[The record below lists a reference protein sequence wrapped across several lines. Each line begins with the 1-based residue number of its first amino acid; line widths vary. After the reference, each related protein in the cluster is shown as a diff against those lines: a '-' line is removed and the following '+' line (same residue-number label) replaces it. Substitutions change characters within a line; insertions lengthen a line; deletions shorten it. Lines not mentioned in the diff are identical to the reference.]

1 MSDETP
7 NDDWDEGD
15 LPDGQFAVAS
25 DSGESIYATPLLV
38 DIEGYEGPLD
48 VLLALARTQK
58 VDITKISILAL
69 AEQYLEFIAEARR
82 LSLEIAADYLVMAAW
97 LAYLKSKLLLPD
109 VDDDGE
115 ELSGPEMAARLTWQ
129 LKRLEAFREAGQ
141 KLMDRNRLGRDIFRR
156 GQPEGIRLIRNSVYE
171 VSLYELL
178 RAYVIQKEAK
188 GVSEVRLPDRH
199 IYYTIEDALMR
210 LNDMLGRTP
219 GWERLE
225 SFLPPELRGGIVGK
239 SALASTLV
247 AMLEMAKTGK
257 ITVRQ
262 GENFGPIYLRPND
275 RYDEEHKQLAEGG
288 VLDGEIVQDNRESAT
303 DEPTPAKS
311 THDDIANEQT
321 DQENENKE

>member
-7 NDDWDEGD
+7 GDDWEQEG
-15 LPDGQFAVAS
+15 LPDGELAS
-25 DSGESIYATPLLV
+25 AEFGESIYSAPLLL
-38 DIEGYEGPLD
+38 DIDGYEGPLD
-48 VLLALARTQK
+48 VLLAMARSQK

-69 AEQYLEFIAEARR
+69 AEQYLEFIAEARK

-97 LAYLKSKLLLPD
+97 LAFLKSKLLLPD
-109 VDDDGE
+109 IDEDGE

-129 LKRLEAFREAGQ
+129 LKRLEAFRDAGQ

-188 GVSEVRLPDRH
+188 GVAEIHLPDRH
-199 IYYTIEDALMR
+199 VYYTIEEALGR
-210 LNDMLGRTP
+210 LNEMLGRTP

-225 SFLPPELRGGIVGK
+225 SFLPPELRGGLVGK

-247 AMLEMAKTGK
+247 ATLEMAKTGK
-257 ITVRQ
+257 LTLRQ
-262 GENFGPIYLRPND
+262 GENFGPIYLRPNE
-275 RYDEEHKQLAEGG
+275 RYAREHEEQEAGG
-288 VLDGEIVQDNRESAT
+288 VLDGDIAQDNREPEDQLA
-303 DEPTPAKS
+303 
-311 THDDIANEQT
+311 
-321 DQENENKE
+321 DQEREEEE

>member
-1 MSDETP
+1 
-7 NDDWDEGD
+7 
-15 LPDGQFAVAS
+15 
-25 DSGESIYATPLLV
+25 
-38 DIEGYEGPLD
+38 
-48 VLLALARTQK
+48 LLALARTQK

-69 AEQYLEFIAEARR
+69 AEQYLQFIAEARK

-97 LAYLKSKLLLPD
+97 LAYLKSKLLLPEI
-109 VDDDGE
+109 DDDGE

-129 LKRLEAFREAGQ
+129 LKRLEAFRDAGR

-188 GVSEVRLPDRH
+188 GVSEVHLPDRH
-199 IYYTIEDALMR
+199 IYYTIEQALER
-210 LNDMLGRTP
+210 LSDMLGRTP

-225 SFLPPELRGGIVGK
+225 SFLPPELRGGMVGK

-247 AMLEMAKTGK
+247 ATLEMAKNGK
-257 ITVRQ
+257 LTMRQ

-275 RYDEEHKQLAEGG
+275 RFDEEHKQQAEGKI
-288 VLDGEIVQDNRESAT
+288 LDGNIAQDNREPD
-303 DEPTPAKS
+303 DE
-311 THDDIANEQT
+311 
-321 DQENENKE
+321 ENE

>member
-7 NDDWDEGD
+7 NDEWEQGSLPEGE
-15 LPDGQFAVAS
+15 FAAAS
-25 DSGESIYATPLLV
+25 EFGESIYATPLLV
-38 DIEGYEGPLD
+38 DIDGYEGPLD

-69 AEQYLEFIAEARR
+69 AEQYLQFIAEARK

-97 LAYLKSKLLLPD
+97 LAYLKSKLLLPEI
-109 VDDDGE
+109 DDDGE

-129 LKRLEAFREAGQ
+129 LKLLEAFRDAGR

-188 GVSEVRLPDRH
+188 GVAEVHLPDRH
-199 IYYTIEDALMR
+199 IYYTIEQALER
-210 LNDMLGRTP
+210 LSDMLGRTP

-247 AMLEMAKTGK
+247 ATLEMAKNGK
-257 ITVRQ
+257 LTMRQ

-275 RYDEEHKQLAEGG
+275 RFDEERKQQVEGQI
-288 VLDGEIVQDNRESAT
+288 LDGNIAQDNREPD
-303 DEPTPAKS
+303 DE
-311 THDDIANEQT
+311 
-321 DQENENKE
+321 ENE

>member
-7 NDDWDEGD
+7 NDEWEEGG
-15 LPDGQFAVAS
+15 LPEGELAGAS
-25 DSGESIYATPLLV
+25 EFGESIYATPLLV
-38 DIEGYEGPLD
+38 DIDGYEGPLD

-69 AEQYLEFIAEARR
+69 AEQYLQFIAEARK

-97 LAYLKSKLLLPD
+97 LAYLKSKLLLPEI
-109 VDDDGE
+109 DDDGE

-129 LKRLEAFREAGQ
+129 LKRLEAFRDAGR

-188 GVSEVRLPDRH
+188 GVAEVHLPDRH
-199 IYYTIEDALMR
+199 IYYTIEQALER
-210 LNDMLGRTP
+210 LSDMLGRTP

-247 AMLEMAKTGK
+247 ATLEMAKNGK
-257 ITVRQ
+257 LTMRQ

-275 RYDEEHKQLAEGG
+275 RFDEERKQQVEGQI
-288 VLDGEIVQDNRESAT
+288 LDGNIAQDNREPD
-303 DEPTPAKS
+303 DE
-311 THDDIANEQT
+311 
-321 DQENENKE
+321 ENE

>member
-1 MSDETP
+1 LSDETP

-311 THDDIANEQT
+311 THDDTANEQT

>member
-7 NDDWDEGD
+7 NDEWEEWGLPEGE
-15 LPDGQFAVAS
+15 LAGAS
-25 DSGESIYATPLLV
+25 EFGESIYATPLLV
-38 DIEGYEGPLD
+38 DIDGYEGPLD

-69 AEQYLEFIAEARR
+69 AEQYLQFIAEARK

-97 LAYLKSKLLLPD
+97 LAYLKSKLLLPEI
-109 VDDDGE
+109 DDDGE

-129 LKRLEAFREAGQ
+129 LKRLEAFRDAGR

-188 GVSEVRLPDRH
+188 GVAEVHLPDRH
-199 IYYTIEDALMR
+199 IYYTIEQALER
-210 LNDMLGRTP
+210 LSDMLGRTP

-247 AMLEMAKTGK
+247 ATLEMAKNGK
-257 ITVRQ
+257 LTMRQ

-275 RYDEEHKQLAEGG
+275 RFDEERKQQVEGQI
-288 VLDGEIVQDNRESAT
+288 LDGNIAQDNREPD
-303 DEPTPAKS
+303 DE
-311 THDDIANEQT
+311 
-321 DQENENKE
+321 ENE

>member
-1 MSDETP
+1 LSDETP
-7 NDDWDEGD
+7 NDEWEEGG
-15 LPDGQFAVAS
+15 LPEGELAGAS
-25 DSGESIYATPLLV
+25 EFGESIYATPLLV
-38 DIEGYEGPLD
+38 DIDGYEGPLD

-69 AEQYLEFIAEARR
+69 AEQYLQFIAEARK

-97 LAYLKSKLLLPD
+97 LAYLKSKLLLPEI
-109 VDDDGE
+109 DDDGE

-129 LKRLEAFREAGQ
+129 LKRLEAFRDAGR

-188 GVSEVRLPDRH
+188 GVAEVHLPDRH
-199 IYYTIEDALMR
+199 IYYTIEQALER
-210 LNDMLGRTP
+210 LSDMLGRTP

-247 AMLEMAKTGK
+247 ATLEMAKNGK
-257 ITVRQ
+257 LTMRQ

-275 RYDEEHKQLAEGG
+275 RFDEEHKQQAEGKI
-288 VLDGEIVQDNRESAT
+288 LDGNIAQDNREPD
-303 DEPTPAKS
+303 DE
-311 THDDIANEQT
+311 
-321 DQENENKE
+321 ENE